1 MLNKFPLTQDR
12 IEEIRKTLKNEN
24 IQIYLL
30 TELLEILTSKEAS
43 SESLAAAKYYKATSV
58 AKLLKEAL

>member
-1 MLNKFPLTQDR
+1 MLNKFPLTPDR